1 MLGTRATW
9 VLSENLYTKMADIVK
24 HQDNRRAFIDT
35 LIELAEKDDKI
46 VLIVPDVGFNYIEEF
61 QKKFPNRYF
70 NLGVTEQSTTMI
82 AVGLALEGFKP
93 YVYSMINFVLFRP
106 YEMVRNGIVHHK
118 ANVKLLGVKGS
129 SSYKFLGFS
138 HNMTHDFEDIDAAQ
152 ALELDSY
159 VPESTGAV
167 RDVIL
172 QTYKNNQ
179 PAYIRL

>member
-1 MLGTRATW
+1 
-9 VLSENLYTKMADIVK
+9 MADIKQV
-24 HQDNRRAFIDT
+24 QDNRRVFIDT

-61 QKKFPNRYF
+61 QKRFPNRYF

-106 YEMVRNGIVHHK
+106 YEMVRNGIVHHN

-138 HNMTHDFEDIDAAQ
+138 HNMNEEMEDFRTCNTLGLRA
-152 ALELDSY
+152 Y
-159 VPESTGAV
+159 VPESPEMV
-167 RDVIL
+167 RSDIL
-172 QTYKNNQ
+172 ASYAINK